1 MSFQKKNRMTRLCGG
16 MVGCLL
22 LGTLLGSHLSA
33 CDGNP
38 VAQPESSA
46 YGETTDTQNATATDT
61 GEAESAPLVDLAEPV
76 RYLLDR
82 KWITPDEIRTA
93 DSSDIP
99 EILTIL
105 TVSLGDILT
114 RAGVEEISDAAGEV
128 QPVTHYESWY
138 LYTLGN
144 TCSMFYMRTDS
155 QSAGMGVSFIELN
168 FDVLRLCLEK
178 QDEGGEAL
186 LALTEVTSAS
196 AQGVHTYALTNYF
209 QSPASE
215 GAYLMA
221 ECFVE
226 AVTATAVDSL
236 VEVPA
241 HYAACSDEDAE
252 FLRVAEA
259 LRYLDHRHPGLILWE
274 NDRPAQIRIADQTA
288 LTDYE
293 KQAIL
298 ALYTMDVTFCSFAA
312 EVAVHAM
319 MCNQNAVM
327 SYERCKIADM
337 AVGEYNG
344 TAGFLARLDN
354 EYGFYNLNSTAVKS
368 QEEHHPSYAGEYAAE

>member
-1 MSFQKKNRMTRLCGG
+1 M
-16 MVGCLL
+16 
-22 LGTLLGSHLSA
+22 
-33 CDGNP
+33 
-38 VAQPESSA
+38 
-46 YGETTDTQNATATDT
+46 
-61 GEAESAPLVDLAEPV
+61 
-76 RYLLDR
+76 
-82 KWITPDEIRTA
+82 
-93 DSSDIP
+93 
-99 EILTIL
+99 
-105 TVSLGDILT
+105 
-114 RAGVEEISDAAGEV
+114 
-128 QPVTHYESWY
+128 
-138 LYTLGN
+138 
-144 TCSMFYMRTDS
+144 
-155 QSAGMGVSFIELN
+155 
-168 FDVLRLCLEK
+168 
-178 QDEGGEAL
+178 
-186 LALTEVTSAS
+186 
-196 AQGVHTYALTNYF
+196 
-209 QSPASE
+209 
-215 GAYLMA
+215 
-221 ECFVE
+221 
-226 AVTATAVDSL
+226 TATAVDSL

-319 MCNQNAVM
+319 MCNQNAAM